1 MFVTCQIVVLVKFL
15 EYFLLAEKENESPA
29 FNVLPEREPF
39 TLKTFHALNAYT
51 QLRFFYLDSKNKV
64 FWDQN
69 L

>member
-15 EYFLLAEKENESPA
+15 EYFLPAEKENESPA
-29 FNVLPEREPF
+29 FNVLPGREPF
-39 TLKTFHALNAYT
+39 TLKTFYALNAYT